1 MATKTFS
8 TDEVRI
14 SIQTVQGQLN
24 ATPKW
29 FTLPAASCN
38 VKASESFID
47 IDSLSTGGE
56 PTGSFLS
63 GIEDIAGS
71 ISFNMQYALMPF
83 VNEIAIGAGTRADL
97 ATASWTADTVYTVG
111 QVVHG
116 TTPATDD
123 LVVDSVVGTGKSHL
137 TDAPDTA
144 ALLDGDTIVDNEVVW
159 KVRKAVIAN
168 TTGGIEQCQTRFAI
182 EVKVSAEC
190 SGDVYYFRKLDCV
203 CGSAAFTFAKDASM
217 MKTDL
222 SIVGAISETNIKAD
236 GSIDATYEDFT
247 TITGNVP
254 LTLENGVYI
263 KQSDIDFTLNGATSD
278 YVSSFSM
285 TIDNGVDNKNLLSKN
300 NGKNT
305 KAIFSSKR
313 SVTGNVDALFD
324 AVIFGQMD
332 GVTTQEAVVTMDMGN
347 GEYLSYTLPH
357 IKLSKDEPDF
367 SNDTVMLAP
376 TYAAEYKVGSG
387 SALQYEGHSTSI
399 EFK

>member
-1 MATKTFS
+1 MTKTFS
-8 TDEVRI
+8 ADEVRI

-29 FTLPAASCN
+29 LTLPAASCN
-38 VKASESFID
+38 VKASEGFID
-47 IDSLSTGGE
+47 IDSLSSGGE

-71 ISFNMQYALMPF
+71 ISFNMQYALMAF
-83 VNEIAIGAGTRADL
+83 VNEIAIGAGTTVDLTSDTWAD
-97 ATASWTADTVYTVG
+97 ATIYTVG

-123 LVVDSVVGTGKSHL
+123 LVVDSVVGAGTSGAV
-137 TDAPDTA
+137 APDTTSLA
-144 ALLDGDTIVDNEVVW
+144 DGDTIVDNEVVW
-159 KVRKAVIAN
+159 IVRKAVINN

-190 SGDVYYFRKLDCV
+190 SADTYYFRKLDCV
-203 CGSAAFTFAKDASM
+203 CGSAAYNFAKDASM
-217 MKTDL
+217 MKTDI
-222 SIVGAISETNIKAD
+222 SVIGAISETNINAD
-236 GSIDATYEDFT
+236 GTIDATYEDLSI
-247 TITGNVP
+247 ITGNVP
-254 LTLENGVYI
+254 VLLENGVYI

-285 TIDNGVDNKNLLSKN
+285 TIDNGVDSKNLLSKN
-300 NGKNT
+300 NGNNT

-313 SVTGNVDALFD
+313 SVTGSVDALFD

-332 GVTTQEAVVTMDMGN
+332 GVTTQEAIITMDMGN
-347 GEYLSYTLPH
+347 GEYLEYKLPH

-367 SNDTVMLAP
+367 SNGTVMLAP
-376 TYAAEYKVGSG
+376 TYAAEYKTGSG
-387 SALQYEGHSTSI
+387 SALQYEGHSTAVA
-399 EFK
+399 FK